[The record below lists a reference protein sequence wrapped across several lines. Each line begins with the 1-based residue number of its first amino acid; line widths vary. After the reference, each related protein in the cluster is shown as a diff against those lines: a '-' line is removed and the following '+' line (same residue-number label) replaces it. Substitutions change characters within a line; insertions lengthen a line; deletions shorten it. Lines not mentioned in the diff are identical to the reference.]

1 MKTILESIASSFS
14 IEFENEKLHKHE
26 ILAVKNL
33 VEVAKERIWIAD
45 HADASEFDSFNFDEQ
60 LSIDEVNVIKQ
71 SITVLENLLKKR
83 SKTNEIN

>member
-1 MKTILESIASSFS
+1 M
-14 IEFENEKLHKHE
+14 HE

-45 HADASEFDSFNFDEQ
+45 HTDAAEFDSFNFDEQ

-83 SKTNEIN
+83 SETNEIN